1 MTPTHST
8 PTPPCGARILVCGGR
23 DYGASP
29 TERQHLCRV
38 LDDLKPAVI
47 ISGAARGADRL
58 AATWAKRHG
67 VTLREYPADWKHE
80 GRAAGIRRNA
90 RMHDTE
96 RPDYVVAFPGGRG
109 TAHMVRYA
117 RRRGTPV
124 HHA

>member
-1 MTPTHST
+1 MRRQDPRLRRPRLRRQPDRT
-8 PTPPCGARILVCGGR
+8 PTPLPRPRRSQACRH
-23 DYGASP
+23 
-29 TERQHLCRV
+29 HLR
-38 LDDLKPAVI
+38 
-47 ISGAARGADRL
+47 AARGADRL